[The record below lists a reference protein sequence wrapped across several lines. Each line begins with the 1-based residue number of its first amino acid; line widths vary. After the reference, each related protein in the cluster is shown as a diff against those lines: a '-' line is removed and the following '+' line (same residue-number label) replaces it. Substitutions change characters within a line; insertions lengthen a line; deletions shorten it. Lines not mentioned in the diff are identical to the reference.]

1 MNSPTKVQY
10 DNLNRAQYNITMI
23 NKNRRIAV
31 LYFSVALTFLGLAN
45 SSANA
50 NESENYSFTTVYGS
64 TIDAD
69 KSNELDRDSISPL
82 KNLRS
87 KDIAARIQITQ
98 WDSADRKKAL
108 LTKNTLPVMV
118 SVSGRGFI
126 SLQKEF
132 QQSKALFL
140 PTLVDGKADIYLYSD
155 GEPGKAKIN
164 ITVLNSDQKTFRYE
178 TSKEIVF
185 LDGSNSGFPLPVKI
199 VMDVPD
205 KVVIKNS
212 TSSYLVGRV
221 RILTIQQDSTLE
233 RNGINADNI
242 SIQELRGA
250 CQNDRSGN
258 SEKFISSNLDSYLEF
273 KLLLSSSGTCEMRIK
288 FHGTLDYLATKVIH
302 FSIPVHRLP
311 EESKLLSSLSTSNM
325 NKLCTQNDLKV
336 QLRSQKIEDIASEV
350 RSAIKNTLSNFR
362 VSVLIKTGIIEVDR
376 LRVEV
381 DEFKK
386 SVSSCENHNS
396 NSLIIYNLKD
406 SFVQLSQQTSQESEF
421 RECNGCTNDVA
432 PPEPEDLLPTAKF
445 GISEQS
451 KLSTITI
458 SSNLIRETLLITAIK
473 RIPNTNKSDYI
484 EQSVTTDNQ
493 GTAKATL
500 KSLVGYQIRINYK
513 YETLFKADY
522 NLSSGKTHI
531 SNVWW
536 IKR

>member
-1 MNSPTKVQY
+1 
-10 DNLNRAQYNITMI
+10 MI
-23 NKNRRIAV
+23 NKSRRIAV
-31 LYFSVALTFLGLAN
+31 LYFSVALTFSSSAN

-50 NESENYSFTTVYGS
+50 NESENYSFTTVYAS
-64 TIDAD
+64 TMDAD

-87 KDIAARIQITQ
+87 KDIAAHIQITQ
-98 WDSADRKKAL
+98 WGSADRKRVL

-118 SVSGRGFI
+118 SISGQGFI

-132 QQSKALFL
+132 QQQRVLFL
-140 PTLVDGKADIYLYSD
+140 PSLVDGKADIYLYSD
-155 GEPGKAKIN
+155 GEPGKAKIS
-164 ITVLNSDQKTFRYE
+164 ITVLNSDQRTFRYE

-185 LDGSNSGFPLPVKI
+185 QDDSDSIFPLPVKI
-199 VMDVPD
+199 VVDVPN

-212 TSSYLVGRV
+212 TSSYLVGRARV
-221 RILTIQQDSTLE
+221 LTLQQDSTLN

-250 CQNDRSGN
+250 CQNEGSGN
-258 SEKFISSNLDSYLEF
+258 SEKFISNNQDSYLEF
-273 KLLLSSSGTCEMRIK
+273 KLLLSSSGICEMRIK

-311 EESKLLSSLSTSNM
+311 EESKSSGVSNTSSS
-325 NKLCTQNDLKV
+325 NKLCAQNDLKV
-336 QLRSQKIEDIASEV
+336 QVRSQKIEEITSQV
-350 RSAIKNTLSNFR
+350 RSAIKNTLSNYQ
-362 VSVLIKTGIIEVDR
+362 VSILIKTGIIEVDR
-376 LRVEV
+376 LRLEV

-386 SVSSCENHNS
+386 STPSCENHNS
-396 NSLIIYNLKD
+396 NSLVVYNLKD
-406 SFVQLSQQTSQESEF
+406 SLMQLSQQTSKESEF
-421 RECNGCTNDVA
+421 RECSGCTNDIALPV
-432 PPEPEDLLPTAKF
+432 PEDFLPTAKF

-451 KLSTITI
+451 KLSRIMI
-458 SSNLIRETLLITAIK
+458 SSNLIEETLLITAIK
-473 RIPNTNKSDYI
+473 RISNTKSDYI
-484 EQSVTTDNQ
+484 EHSVNTDNQ
-493 GTAKATL
+493 GIAKVTL

-522 NLSSGKTHI
+522 NLISGKTRI